1 MNIRCIVVDDE
12 PLARKGILEYISQVE
27 FLQLEGIYEDAGK
40 LYEVLKEK
48 EIDLLLLDIELP
60 KLSGIDFIKSLKKSP
75 LVIFI
80 TAYPEYALQGYELD
94 IVDYLMKP
102 VPFQRFLKAVSKA
115 REILYSRL
123 QEKLSSSKEII
134 DYFFVKENGRYTKIH
149 FQELLF
155 VEALQNYVAIH
166 TTGKK
171 LLSYNTMT
179 QFEKQLPANLFM
191 RIHKSYLVSLQK
203 IDSIEGNQVGI
214 QSFRIPCS
222 RNLKEQLLQRV
233 LENKLLKR

>member
-1 MNIRCIVVDDE
+1 MNIKCIVIDDE

-27 FLQLEGIYEDAGK
+27 FLQLEGVYDDAGK
-40 LYEVLKEK
+40 LYALLEEK

-60 KLSGIDFIKSLKKSP
+60 RLSGIDFIKSLKKSP

-80 TAYPEYALQGYELD
+80 TAYPDYALQGFELD
-94 IVDYLMKP
+94 VVDYLMKP
-102 VPFQRFLKAVSKA
+102 VPFPRFLKAVNKA
-115 REILYSRL
+115 REILCSR
-123 QEKLSSSKEII
+123 QPEKLSSFREMV
-134 DYFFVKENGRYTKIH
+134 DYFFVKENGRYTKVH
-149 FQELLF
+149 FEEVLF

-179 QFEKQLPANLFM
+179 QFEKQLPGNLFM

-203 IDSIEGNQVGI
+203 IDSIEGSQVGI
-214 QSFRIPCS
+214 KAFKIPCS
-222 RNLKEQLLQRV
+222 RNIKEQLLQRV